1 MRMMIALF
9 AAGLTLSALAA
20 DEQKS
25 EPADKDNFF
34 KRAAKV
40 IGHDAKTGAK
50 EAAQSFKQT
59 GKAIG
64 HGTAKAVTDIG
75 HAMKES
81 AERTKKAA
89 QETVK

>member
-1 MRMMIALF
+1 MRVAIAMLV
-9 AAGLTLSALAA
+9 AGLVLSAQAA

-50 EAAQSFKQT
+50 EAAQSVKQT
-59 GKAIG
+59 GTAIG

-81 AERTKKAA
+81 AEKTKKAA
-89 QETVK
+89 EDTFK

>member
-1 MRMMIALF
+1 MRVAIAMLL
-9 AAGLTLSALAA
+9 AGLVLGAEAA
-20 DEQKS
+20 DAQKP

-50 EAAQSFKQT
+50 EAAQSAKQT

-64 HGTAKAVTDIG
+64 HGTAKTVTDIG

-81 AERTKKAA
+81 AEKTKKAA
-89 QETVK
+89 KDTFK

>member
-1 MRMMIALF
+1 MRMVIAMF
-9 AAGLTLSALAA
+9 VAALALTA
-20 DEQKS
+20 QAANEQKS
-25 EPADKDNFF
+25 EPAEKDNFF

-40 IGHDAKTGAK
+40 IGHDAKTGARQ
-50 EAAQSFKQT
+50 AGQSFKQT

-81 AERTKKAA
+81 AEKTKKAA
-89 QETVK
+89 HETVK